1 MFIDKIKHGSWT
13 AAAVIAITTFAAATA
28 TAQPSQHGEK
38 VMERHIVPGESAL
51 KSRIVDFHDLDIE
64 TNTGAR
70 NLLWRVSSAAS
81 RLCGGS
87 GRMDLKQW
95 QFKRECSAQAIYRAV
110 ETVDNDTV
118 WAAYNARFPNRPKQL
133 KSTTVLALLSDDSLV
148 LER

>member
-28 TAQPSQHGEK
+28 TAQPSQHEEK

-81 RLCGGS
+81 RLCGDS

-95 QFKRECSAQAIYRAV
+95 QFDRVPAHGVTDRPWSGVSGGAGLISAPR
-110 ETVDNDTV
+110 
-118 WAAYNARFPNRPKQL
+118 
-133 KSTTVLALLSDDSLV
+133 LAG
-148 LER
+148 

>member
-1 MFIDKIKHGSWT
+1 MTTRKVARSASSRDKRCAGDFANRQLHH
-13 AAAVIAITTFAAATA
+13 AA
-28 TAQPSQHGEK
+28 G
-38 VMERHIVPGESAL
+38 
-51 KSRIVDFHDLDIE
+51 HD
-64 TNTGAR
+64 R
-70 NLLWRVSSAAS
+70 
-81 RLCGGS
+81 
-87 GRMDLKQW
+87 